1 MSKIINFTA
10 DDKTLEA
17 LDRLQK
23 GKYAG
28 VAKSAMLRDLI
39 NKGLIEEKNYL
50 TKKEAAR
57 VLNICP
63 RQIDRLISA
72 GKLEKLEGSYK
83 VLISIASIEAYKEA
97 FYKTDKEDKR
107 IVIKHDRDKDGKP
120 LDTYGVYLAT
130 GKNPIYTPFATGMTH
145 DEAAKYSNSLKT
157 SKDK

>member
-63 RQIDRLISA
+63 RQIDRLISVC
-72 GKLEKLEGSYK
+72 KLEKLEGSYK

-97 FYKTDKEDKR
+97 FYKTGKETKC
-107 IVIKHDRDKDGKP
+107 
-120 LDTYGVYLAT
+120 LDSSKAT
-130 GKNPIYTPFATGMTH
+130 RY
-145 DEAAKYSNSLKT
+145 
-157 SKDK
+157 

>member
-72 GKLEKLEGSYK
+72 GKLKKLEGSYK

-97 FYKTDKEDKR
+97 FYKTGKETKC
-107 IVIKHDRDKDGKP
+107 
-120 LDTYGVYLAT
+120 LDSSKAT
-130 GKNPIYTPFATGMTH
+130 RY
-145 DEAAKYSNSLKT
+145 
-157 SKDK
+157 